1 MIAKISL
8 ALLVILNIYVVAAV
22 SKASRQDIGHN
33 LKLIPSRIKG
43 LMQRVRHD
51 DNQEVSTEPL
61 QREKTSKMDFSEQCK
76 EGGVKC
82 DGGMNCWNENSF
94 KISQCRAMDC
104 ECSLCM
110 YGVCPP
116 AQKGIKG

>member
-1 MIAKISL
+1 MIAKILL
-8 ALLVILNIYVVAAV
+8 ALLVILNVYIVAAI
-22 SKASRQDIGHN
+22 SKASRQDIERN

-43 LMQRVRHD
+43 LMQRVRYD
-51 DNQEVSTEPL
+51 DKQEANTEPPGKSEV
-61 QREKTSKMDFSEQCK
+61 RRMDFSEQCRK
-76 EGGVKC
+76 GGVKC
-82 DGGMNCWNENSF
+82 DGGMNCWNENRF

-116 AQKGIKG
+116 AQRGK

>member
-8 ALLVILNIYVVAAV
+8 ALLVILNIYILAAI
-22 SKASRQDIGHN
+22 SKASRHDIGHN

-43 LMQRVRHD
+43 WFPKIRLDDDKQEQMDTSPSTQR
-51 DNQEVSTEPL
+51 
-61 QREKTSKMDFSEQCK
+61 SKMDFSEQCRK
-76 EGGVKC
+76 GRVKC
-82 DGGMNCWNENSF
+82 DGG
-94 KISQCRAMDC
+94 ISCTWFETHPRGVCMKC

-116 AQKGIKG
+116 AQKGK